1 MKKRALEEAKNY
13 NRYVLESYGE
23 TNMFGQLINQDFT
36 RKDITFKDV
45 EKLVKT
51 TTQVV
56 ETYMFEND
64 RYIKIGEHQTIICK
78 HEK

>member
-1 MKKRALEEAKNY
+1 
-13 NRYVLESYGE
+13 
-23 TNMFGQLINQDFT
+23 MFGQLINQDFT